1 MKKKLHGWW
10 KKTIPALFLAISIVL
25 LLQDISSASGWRRS
39 RYIDADN
46 KKWNFYTYTTTLIQ
60 GKKLRGDAAKETI
73 KGLRC
78 YWNEIMYRHNSC
90 GFYRSHWDYLGGAG
104 PSSVGMYFA
113 RVVVGTTVFLLFF
126 LPMLFW
132 NFWILAAVLPT
143 LWFVC
148 VLMLAV

>member
-60 GKKLRGDAAKETI
+60 GKKLRGDAAKETL

-90 GFYRSHWDYLGGAG
+90 GFYRSHWGYLGGAG
-104 PSSVGMYFA
+104 PSSVG
-113 RVVVGTTVFLLFF
+113 T
-126 LPMLFW
+126 
-132 NFWILAAVLPT
+132 
-143 LWFVC
+143 
-148 VLMLAV
+148 